1 MNEARV
7 GIGLVTTL
15 LGMFLFFG
23 NAGGFLKTF
32 PFAGFITMTIGGVMM
47 NVHESSENQ

>member
-1 MNEARV
+1 MNEAKV

-23 NAGGFLKTF
+23 NVGGFLKTF
-32 PFAGFITMTIGGVMM
+32 PFAGFITISIGGAII
-47 NVHESSENQ
+47 NVNASSKQ